1 MPEEKLTQNKMKK
14 NLLTVG
20 LLAIN
25 VSVFA
30 QDLTYVGNS
39 CKFYVETGA
48 LVYSGGNW
56 TLDSNTEKTVEN
68 KGNIMIVGDYK
79 KGSTANAASDG
90 KEFVNVYTALND
102 YGQVQILSSANATN
116 ALMTMQKP
124 AASTNYFGADYAI
137 SFPFKDQVN
146 YIMTA
151 FGKTP
156 ADFAGSCPLDAFCGW
171 RSSQTMLRWNNNKIH
186 FDAVPSG
193 NLFKAGDY
201 YTLNLRQ
208 EANLQT
214 VMTGLINYKGT
225 PDPLAY
231 SQKAV
236 SVIPS
241 MDESSFSNLGYNDW
255 KNKVNPYNQ
264 YYRSYMGEINST
276 NKVTGKNVY
285 RFGNPYTSNLDI
297 SAVDGANSWL
307 YITNDG
313 SNKSIKAATDAQM
326 IKDFTITK
334 RTPNYD
340 INWNPLNS
348 IGSTTPNADYYSA
361 KYDATNSNWV
371 GNPEALI
378 IRPLETFN
386 LNFPLVNPT
395 ALGTRIVHV
404 SVNFTDF
411 HKTFAY
417 PANIAST
424 TITPKNAAVSAKSV
438 SVAGRSATA
447 SKTAMVQR
455 SASVSSTGSVA
466 NTNSF
471 YQAEMFLLSNGAVE
485 AAPVYA
491 VGSKNYTETANAATT
506 NNKMFLYGISS
517 DATAEANSQK
527 ILNEFNSTTYIGK
540 PMDLGFNN
548 LTAGNTYEIRF
559 NLYEGSIFNSVRNIS
574 DGDFYI
580 KDNVKNTV
588 EKVSAD
594 KSYSFVADADMKGR
608 LALYWK
614 EASVGGGS
622 SGTLAATDLSKTEN
636 KTFVYKNNS
645 ENWLRLEREFKK
657 ADVEVYDMSGR
668 LVNKISNISTA
679 QDQQMVFPAD
689 AVYVIKVT
697 YDNSVVRTT
706 KATR

>member
-1 MPEEKLTQNKMKK
+1 MKK

-20 LLAIN
+20 LLVIN
-25 VSVFA
+25 ISISA

-48 LVYSGGNW
+48 LVFSGGNW
-56 TLDSNTEKTVEN
+56 LLDSNTEKTVEN
-68 KGNIMIVGDYK
+68 KGNIIIVGDYK
-79 KGSTANAASDG
+79 KGSTTTNAASDG
-90 KEFVNVYTALND
+90 KEFVNIYTGIND
-102 YGQVQILSSANATN
+102 YGQVQILNSTNATN

-137 SFPFKDQVN
+137 SFPFKDQVS
-146 YIMTA
+146 YVMTA

-156 ADFAGSCPLDAFCGW
+156 AEFAGSCPLDAFCGW
-171 RSSQTMLRWNNNKIH
+171 RYNQTLFKWNNSKIQ
-186 FDAVPSG
+186 FDAVPNGSI
-193 NLFKAGDY
+193 FKAGDY
-201 YTLNLRQ
+201 YTINLR
-208 EANLQT
+208 ATGNLQSA
-214 VMTGLINYKGT
+214 MTGLINYKGT

-255 KNKVNPYNQ
+255 KLKVNPYNE
-264 YYRSYMGEINST
+264 YYKSYMGDINST

-285 RFGNPYTSNLDI
+285 RFGNPYTSNLDL

-334 RTPNYD
+334 RTPAYD

-348 IGSTTPNADYYSA
+348 IGSTAPNADYYSA
-361 KYDATNSNWV
+361 KYDAVNSNWV

-404 SVNFTDF
+404 SVNFNDF

-417 PANIAST
+417 PANVAST
-424 TITPKNAAVSAKSV
+424 TITPKNASVSAKR
-438 SVAGRSATA
+438 SVAVVGRSATA
-447 SKTAMVQR
+447 YKTATVQR
-455 SASVSSTGSVA
+455 TASVSSTSTVS
-466 NTNSF
+466 NVNSF

-491 VGSKNYTETANAATT
+491 VGSKNYTESANAATT

-517 DATAEANSQK
+517 DATKAASSQNTF
-527 ILNEFNSTTYIGK
+527 NEFNSTTYIGK
-540 PMDLGFNN
+540 PIDLGFNN
-548 LTAGNTYEIRF
+548 LAAGNTYEIRF
-559 NLYEGSIFNSVRNIS
+559 NLYEGSIFNSVKNIS

-614 EASVGGGS
+614 EASVSGGS

-636 KTFVYKNNS
+636 KTFVYKDNS
-645 ENWLRLEREFKK
+645 ENWLRMEKEFKK

-668 LVNKISNISTA
+668 LINKINNISTA